1 MAKLIGSTNKL
12 KLSSTQVNSFQH
24 IKQNPLFKLSASALT
39 DEVYLKASVHEEIIA
54 KLLQSIE
61 KSPAISMGSE
71 LVVALEYDGLFK
83 DYSGRKFTIIDGIPM
98 LIIFNID
105 VHSEYE
111 RPDSGLSVIVF
122 KHDVK
127 KFKQL
132 IRSYVPGTIS
142 NLKEYECTVRGGIN
156 VKGSISPN
164 VKHQQQFVKKEILD
178 DLLTRTSR
186 IINNPEYY
194 TSKYRPV
201 KEVVLLYG
209 PPGTGKTTLTRY
221 LSAVSGYDVY
231 RVDPSFLPVFKIK
244 PNTPKIILIED
255 IDTHEWLLRPEF
267 VSGRNRQRLA
277 VDDGFDI
284 IGRGRNDNSRELGNY
299 GDFINALDGLSSIE
313 NCIIIITTNFP
324 EKIIESV
331 LRSGRV
337 HVKHRMDHPTME
349 EVVEYSKW
357 SKRSV
362 KAKYLFE
369 NHKQGDVQISMIPE
383 LMEAST
389 IDDVKNILNQINTF

>member
-12 KLSSTQVNSFQH
+12 KLSSTLVNSFQH

-39 DEVYLKASVHEEIIA
+39 DEVYLRASVHEEIIA

-105 VHSEYE
+105 VRDEYE

-164 VKHQQQFVKKEILD
+164 VKHQQQFIKKEILD
-178 DLLTRTSR
+178 DLLMRTSR

-201 KEVVLLYG
+201 KEVALLYG
-209 PPGTGKTTLTRY
+209 PPGTGKTSLTRF

-231 RVDPSFLPVFKIK
+231 RIDPSILPSFNFK

-255 IDTHEWLLRPEF
+255 IDTHEWLLRTEF
-267 VSGRNRQRLA
+267 VSGRNRQRIE
-277 VDDGFDI
+277 DDH
-284 IGRGRNDNSRELGNY
+284 RYAHSMRERANNSMESRNY

-331 LRSGRV
+331 LRSGRI
-337 HVKHRMDHPTME
+337 HVKHHMDHPTIE
-349 EVVEYSKW
+349 EVVEYSGW

-369 NHKQGDVQISMIPE
+369 NHKQGDIQISMIPE